1 MIMKRNILQE
11 DIVRIKDLML
21 IKESANQQTLD
32 TLTNELDIPPMT
44 QIEADAIA
52 GCDDDEVPNN
62 DPTMEQTL
70 TSFKKAVDLAT
81 PNVLKNAFKQL
92 RQAIRNAKKNKNVQK
107 EQVEAAAV
115 TILGVPLGTAALI
128 VIGAL
133 LLLKIIGKLLRGSGG
148 GGGGSQGC
156 RAGQSDIRREFGK
169 KIM

>member
-1 MIMKRNILQE
+1 MKRNILQE

-44 QIEADAIA
+44 PVEADAIA
-52 GCDDDEVPNN
+52 GCDGDDEVPNN

-148 GGGGSQGC
+148 GGGSQGC